1 MRSSRNWPPI
11 SSSPLEAMNSDAT
24 GCDHGEADPPSI
36 LHGTINLRTTDADI
50 LDSWRSILRSIPSL
64 PIEVPLEPFQ
74 TEWNLA
80 RSMGDDSRWMLSGPD
95 GAGTSFPVSST
106 EQTVAYLEHLA
117 CSAVLSHG
125 GKSALPVH
133 AAAVAPSPRG
143 MFAIVGSGTSG
154 KSSTSALLWESGWS
168 LHGDDRCFLFERE
181 TSAPWIVPIP
191 RRISLRLPA
200 LTLLKE
206 STRDAIL
213 GDPHTGTA
221 HSKED
226 PENSRINFRP
236 SSVRP
241 EPHDPSFDLKAIILL
256 EPDASPTPERLDIT
270 SAIRP
275 LLSCTAIHDHQTP
288 VDTLT
293 PWLSVLDQVPLFRV
307 GRSSPQEMVGHFGQ
321 LAEQLE
327 LV

>member
-1 MRSSRNWPPI
+1 MRFSRNWPPI
-11 SSSPLEAMNSDAT
+11 SSSPLEAMSSDSAEC
-24 GCDHGEADPPSI
+24 GNGETDPPSI
-36 LHGTINLRTTDADI
+36 LHGTINPANYRRRYPRLVEVDTPQHPFPSHRSPPRTLPDGMEI
-50 LDSWRSILRSIPSL
+50 WR
-64 PIEVPLEPFQ
+64 
-74 TEWNLA
+74 A
-80 RSMGDDSRWMLSGPD
+80 SMGDDSRWILSGPD
-95 GAGTSFPVSST
+95 GSGTSFSVSST

-168 LHGDDRCFLFERE
+168 LHGDDRCFLLERT

-200 LTLLKE
+200 LSLLKE

-213 GDPHTGTA
+213 GDAHTGTA
-221 HSKED
+221 HSKDD

-236 SSVRP
+236 SSIRP
-241 EPHDPSFDLKAIILL
+241 EPHDPSFDLKAIVLL
-256 EPDASPTPERLDIT
+256 EPDASPTPGAPGYRQCDPAAPFLHCH
-270 SAIRP
+270 SRP
-275 LLSCTAIHDHQTP
+275 PDPRQIP
-288 VDTLT
+288 
-293 PWLSVLDQVPLFRV
+293 
-307 GRSSPQEMVGHFGQ
+307 
-321 LAEQLE
+321 
-327 LV
+327 